1 MPDPPHRLSR
11 RRFCTS
17 MVAAAAAG
25 IAGSACSRGVGHT
38 PSPSTSGAP
47 VNPPLQFPD
56 GFKWGVATSA
66 YQIEGA
72 VTADGRG
79 RSIWDTFCARP
90 GTITDGSSGAV
101 ACDHYHRWE
110 SDLDLIR
117 SLGIGSYRFSIAWPR
132 VLPEGRGPVNRRGLD
147 FYDRL
152 VDGLLARGISPVAT
166 LYHWDLP
173 QALQDHGGWE
183 NRDSSEWFA
192 DYATVLFTR
201 LGDRVDRW
209 LTINEA
215 KVIAEQGYQYGRM
228 APGKSDLRASGAV
241 IHHLNLAHGRAV
253 AAFRGIRGTGRIGPC
268 LQLAPCYPADDSPEA
283 EAAALAAD
291 TTENTL
297 YLDPLLKG
305 RYPNLSSINDRVA
318 AGIEAA
324 TKGGDLVVI
333 AAPVD
338 FLGVNYYTPVVV
350 DGQGRPVQPHPISSA
365 GWQQVYP
372 QGLYDVLMRL
382 RRDYA
387 SPEVLITENGVPDDP
402 TDSSQPTA
410 DRARVDFLGRHLRA
424 LHQGIGEGCRVTGY
438 HAWSLLDNFEWA
450 AGYSQRWG
458 LVRVDFTTL
467 ARSPKTS
474 ASWYSAVARNNSIPG
489 D

>member
-1 MPDPPHRLSR
+1 MPGPPRKLSR
-11 RRFCTS
+11 RRFCAT
-17 MVAAAAAG
+17 MVAAAAG
-25 IAGSACSRGVGHT
+25 IAVSACSGGVGRT
-38 PSPSTSGAP
+38 PLPSTSGAA

-79 RSIWDTFCARP
+79 RSIWDAFCARP
-90 GTITDGSSGAV
+90 GTIADGSSGAV

-110 SDLDLIR
+110 SDLDLMH

-132 VLPEGRGPVNRRGLD
+132 VFPDGRGSVNRRGLD

-173 QALQDHGGWE
+173 QALQDRGGWE
-183 NRDSSEWFA
+183 NRDSAEWFA
-192 DYATVLFTR
+192 DYATVTFAA

-209 LTINEA
+209 LTINET
-215 KVIAEQGYQYGRM
+215 KVIAEQAYQYGRM
-228 APGKSDLRASGAV
+228 APGRSDLRASGMV

-253 AAFRGIRGTGRIGPC
+253 AAFRGIKGIGLIGPC
-268 LQLAPCYPADDSPEA
+268 LQLAPCYPADGSPEA
-283 EAAALAAD
+283 EAAATAAD
-291 TTENTL
+291 TRENTL

-305 RYPNLSSINDRVA
+305 RYPDLSHINRRVA
-318 AGIEAA
+318 DGIEAV
-324 TKGGDLVVI
+324 TQDGDLAAI

-338 FLGVNYYTPVVV
+338 FLGVNYYTPVVMG
-350 DGQGRPVQPHPISSA
+350 GQGQPVQPHPISAA
-365 GWQQVYP
+365 GWQQIYP
-372 QGLYDVLMRL
+372 QGLYDVLVRL

-387 SPEVLITENGVPDDP
+387 SPEVLITENGVPDDVS
-402 TDSSQPTA
+402 DSSQPTA
-410 DRARVDFLGRHLRA
+410 DRVRVDFLRQHLQA
-424 LHQGIGEGCRVTGY
+424 VHQAIGEGSRVTGY

-458 LVRVDFTTL
+458 LVQVDFNTL

-474 ASWYSAVARNNSIPG
+474 ASWYSDVAHSNSVPG